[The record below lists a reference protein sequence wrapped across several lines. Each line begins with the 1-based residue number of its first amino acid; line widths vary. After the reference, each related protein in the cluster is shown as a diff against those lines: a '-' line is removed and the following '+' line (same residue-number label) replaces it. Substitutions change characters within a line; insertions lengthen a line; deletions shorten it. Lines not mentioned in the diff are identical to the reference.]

1 MRERITVVIQNY
13 LMRSG
18 RRQHGFVQLFISKRL
33 INGAAAAL
41 TSIFLPIFLYTTA
54 GEQFWVVGGFYA
66 LLSLAYVVF
75 LAPSMYM
82 TNAVGFSHALTI
94 GSLFNVALYTTLYF
108 MDSENLWSLLPLVL
122 VFFLLLRL
130 FHWVPYHVDFT
141 LFTRPGERGRDV
153 SLTLA
158 TIAFM
163 GVVGPI
169 LAGFIVE
176 NAGYDGLFAATV
188 ALLIA
193 ATISYV
199 FVPETDAHFEWGI
212 GETWRKLFSKEARP
226 LVIGEFANGA
236 EVVVTLIAW
245 PIFLFEIL
253 DGDVF
258 EVGAVSTIVV
268 GVTIIIQLLV
278 GKYLDIGKGQKERT
292 LRIGSALYAIGWVIK
307 IFVLSVAQ
315 VFFVGLYHNIA
326 KIFTKTPYQ
335 ALVYDMSA
343 EQGKY
348 IDEFTVLREMAGHLG
363 RASSLCAIAVL
374 TLFVSINWTFILA
387 AVASLALNMV
397 YRMSQE

>member
-1 MRERITVVIQNY
+1 MRERITVVIQQY
-13 LMRSG
+13 LTRTG
-18 RRQHGFVQLFISKRL
+18 RRQHGFVELFISKRL

-41 TSIFLPIFLYTTA
+41 TGIFLPIFIYTTA

-66 LLSLAYVVF
+66 LLSLAYVIF
-75 LAPSMYM
+75 LAPTMYI
-82 TNAVGFSHALTI
+82 TNMVGFSHALTI
-94 GSLFNVALYTTLYF
+94 GSIFNVLFYSTLYF
-108 MDSENLWSLLPLVL
+108 MDVVNFWLLLPLAF

-130 FHWVPYHVDFT
+130 FHWVPYHVDFA

-158 TIAFM
+158 TVAFM
-163 GVVGPI
+163 GVIGPI
-169 LAGFIVE
+169 LAGFIVQ
-176 NAGYDGLFAATV
+176 NAGYNALFGVTV

-199 FVPETDAHFEWGI
+199 FVPETDARFEWGL

-245 PIFLFEIL
+245 PIFLYEIL

-258 EVGAVSTIVV
+258 EVGAVSTIIV
-268 GVTIIIQLLV
+268 GITIVIQLLV
-278 GKYLDIGKGQKERT
+278 GKYLDVGKAHKERT
-292 LRIGSALYAIGWVIK
+292 LRIGSTLYAVGWIIK

-363 RASSLCAIAVL
+363 RTLALLVIAAL
-374 TLFVSINWTFILA
+374 TLFVPINWTFILA